1 MASLPIYDVKVHRT
15 ELLASPHY
23 LARPGFTTSVAW
35 REEKG
40 GHALYSY
47 DGKPI
52 NPDLPSAPYG
62 YITNVGH
69 ILPNKFFVGATG
81 AWSPKYGASI
91 TTAKASFLLGCPD
104 NIPEMAKDWEAATA
118 AAKTIQSSVG
128 TGGTPANWLATE
140 NDKTIFRFTRKI
152 FEKKGGDIRSE
163 IKTADWPVAP
173 EYHEHLLAVADT
185 HDVVLLPV
193 YDIDETL
200 VPQPDIERKLR
211 GAFVEVTSKITHYA
225 ITKGATVTDS
235 FTADIQQI
243 IILKYGQAPPP
254 TVFNRTSR
262 PVKFGSVASIA
273 QNQAATPTPVKIPT
287 PNTVIPAGTGL
298 LNNGAAGFGGGVNG
312 LVGAEKRKAGASED
326 GEPAIKKAKI
336 T

>member
-1 MASLPIYDVKVHRT
+1 MSSLPIYDVKAHRT

-47 DGKPI
+47 DGKPV

-62 YITNVGH
+62 YIANVGY

-91 TTAKASFLLGCPD
+91 TAAKASFLLGCPD
-104 NIPEMAKDWEAATA
+104 NIPELAKDWEAATTA
-118 AAKTIQSSVG
+118 ARTIQTSVG
-128 TGGTPANWLATE
+128 SGGTPANWLATE
-140 NDKTIFRFTRKI
+140 NGKTTFRLTKKI
-152 FEKKGGDIRSE
+152 FEKKGGDSPSDM
-163 IKTADWPVAP
+163 KTADWPVAP
-173 EYHEHLLAVADT
+173 EYQEHLLAIADT

-193 YDIDETL
+193 YDIDESL
-200 VPQPDIERKLR
+200 VPQADIERKLR
-211 GAFVEVTSKITHYA
+211 GALVEVTSKITHYA

-254 TVFNRTSR
+254 TVFKRTLR
-262 PVKFGSVASIA
+262 PVKFGSVAFVA
-273 QNQAATPTPVKIPT
+273 QDKATTPIPVKIPT
-287 PNTVIPAGTGL
+287 PNTVIPAGTGV
-298 LNNGAAGFGGGVNG
+298 LNNGAAGFGKEATE
-312 LVGAEKRKAGASED
+312 LVGAEKRKGGPSED
-326 GEPAIKKAKI
+326 GEPANKKAKVA
-336 T
+336 